1 MNICGY
7 YPESINEGEGMRAVL
22 FISGCRHRCPGCF
35 NPETWNFK
43 YGEVF
48 TLERQHEIIA
58 EIAANPLLDG
68 LTIAGG
74 DPFFSAE
81 EVVAFIH
88 ELRTVLPEF
97 PIWIYSGYTY
107 DQDRSRFG
115 RRSRRGELHQTP
127 AGDYLVLLR
136 IVAWLVH
143 PFSNWINFQY
153 QKLIYYSAVGCH
165 RKTSEPFM
173 LAGMSIMR
181 WLVLPR

>member
-107 DQDRSRFG
+107 EELTALPGSPEWTLLSECQVLIDGRFIEELKDTTLPY
-115 RRSRRGELHQTP
+115 RGSTNQRIIDIP
-127 AGDYLVLLR
+127 ASMNG
-136 IVAWLVH
+136 
-143 PFSNWINFQY
+143 
-153 QKLIYYSAVGCH
+153 
-165 RKTSEPFM
+165 SEVFLWQPTA
-173 LAGMSIMR
+173 L
-181 WLVLPR
+181 

>member
-22 FISGCRHRCPGCF
+22 FLSGCRHRCPGCF

-68 LTIAGG
+68 LTLAGG

-81 EVVAFIH
+81 EVLGFIH
-88 ELRTVLPEF
+88 ELRVVLPGF
-97 PIWIYSGYTY
+97 NIWIYSGYTY
-107 DQDRSRFG
+107 EELIALPGSPEWNLLTQCQVLIDGRFIEELKDTTLPY
-115 RRSRRGELHQTP
+115 RGSSNQRIIDIP
-127 AGDYLVLLR
+127 ASMNG
-136 IVAWLVH
+136 
-143 PFSNWINFQY
+143 
-153 QKLIYYSAVGCH
+153 
-165 RKTSEPFM
+165 SEVFLWQPTA
-173 LAGMSIMR
+173 L
-181 WLVLPR
+181 

>member
-22 FISGCRHRCPGCF
+22 FLSGCRHRCPGCF

-68 LTIAGG
+68 LTLAGG

-81 EVVAFIH
+81 ELLGFIY
-88 ELRTVLPEF
+88 ELRTVLPGF
-97 PIWIYSGYTY
+97 SIWIYSGYTY
-107 DQDRSRFG
+107 EELTALPGTPEWNLLKQCQVLIDGRFVEELKDTTLLY
-115 RRSRRGELHQTP
+115 RGSSNQRIIDIP
-127 AGDYLVLLR
+127 ASMNGSVVFLWQPAAL
-136 IVAWLVH
+136 
-143 PFSNWINFQY
+143 
-153 QKLIYYSAVGCH
+153 
-165 RKTSEPFM
+165 
-173 LAGMSIMR
+173 
-181 WLVLPR
+181 

>member
-68 LTIAGG
+68 LTLAGG

-81 EVVAFIH
+81 EVLGFIH
-88 ELRTVLPEF
+88 ELRAVLPGF

-107 DQDRSRFG
+107 EELTALPGSPEWNLLKQCQVLIDGRFVEELKDTTLLY
-115 RRSRRGELHQTP
+115 RGSSNQRIIDIP
-127 AGDYLVLLR
+127 ASMNG
-136 IVAWLVH
+136 
-143 PFSNWINFQY
+143 
-153 QKLIYYSAVGCH
+153 
-165 RKTSEPFM
+165 SEVFLWQPAA
-173 LAGMSIMR
+173 L
-181 WLVLPR
+181 

>member
-22 FISGCRHRCPGCF
+22 FLSGCRHRCPGCF

-48 TLERQHEIIA
+48 TIERQREIIA

-68 LTIAGG
+68 LTLAGG

-81 EVVAFIH
+81 EVVEFIH
-88 ELRTVLPEF
+88 ELRTVLPDF

-107 DQDRSRFG
+107 EELIANPGSPEWTLLNECQVLIDGRFIEELKDTTLPY
-115 RRSRRGELHQTP
+115 RGSTNQRIIDIP
-127 AGDYLVLLR
+127 ASMQG
-136 IVAWLVH
+136 
-143 PFSNWINFQY
+143 
-153 QKLIYYSAVGCH
+153 
-165 RKTSEPFM
+165 SEVFLWQPTA
-173 LAGMSIMR
+173 L
-181 WLVLPR
+181 

>member
-43 YGEVF
+43 YGEFF

-68 LTIAGG
+68 LTLAGG

-81 EVVAFIH
+81 EVLGFIH
-88 ELRTVLPEF
+88 ELRTVLPGF

-107 DQDRSRFG
+107 EELTALPGSPEWNLLTQCQVLIDGRFIEELKDTTLPY
-115 RRSRRGELHQTP
+115 RGSSNQRIIDIP
-127 AGDYLVLLR
+127 ASTNG
-136 IVAWLVH
+136 
-143 PFSNWINFQY
+143 
-153 QKLIYYSAVGCH
+153 
-165 RKTSEPFM
+165 SEVFLWQPTA
-173 LAGMSIMR
+173 L
-181 WLVLPR
+181 

>member
-22 FISGCRHRCPGCF
+22 FLSGCRHRCPGCF

-68 LTIAGG
+68 LTLAGG

-81 EVVAFIH
+81 ELLGFIY

-97 PIWIYSGYTY
+97 SIWIYSGYKYEELTALPGTPEWNLLKQCQVLI
-107 DQDRSRFG
+107 DGRFVEELKDTTLLY
-115 RRSRRGELHQTP
+115 RGSSNQRIIDIP
-127 AGDYLVLLR
+127 ASMNG
-136 IVAWLVH
+136 
-143 PFSNWINFQY
+143 
-153 QKLIYYSAVGCH
+153 
-165 RKTSEPFM
+165 SEVFLWQPAA
-173 LAGMSIMR
+173 L
-181 WLVLPR
+181 